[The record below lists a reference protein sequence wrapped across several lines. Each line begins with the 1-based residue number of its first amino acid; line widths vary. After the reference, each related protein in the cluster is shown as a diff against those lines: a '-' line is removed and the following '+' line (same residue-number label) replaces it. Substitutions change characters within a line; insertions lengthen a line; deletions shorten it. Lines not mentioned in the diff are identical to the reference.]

1 MKERPILFSGP
12 MVRAIMEGQKT
23 QTRRV
28 IGLAQFGRSDTP
40 GYGWTFRGTRNGGRG
55 HLWQDFR
62 HEQMLRLC
70 KFGTP
75 GDRLWVRETFSDSEP
90 VFYRADGIA
99 NDSDMRWKPSIF
111 MPRELSRLTLEI
123 VAVRVERV
131 QDISHDDAVAEGCF
145 RIEPCAEYPH
155 GNAWGRLG
163 FSHLWDTINAVRG
176 HGWENNPWVWVVEF
190 KRI

>member
-12 MVRAIMEGQKT
+12 MVRAIMAGRKT

-28 IGLAQFGRSDTP
+28 IGLTQFGRSDTP
-40 GYGWTFRGTRNGGRG
+40 GYDWTFRGTRNGGRG
-55 HLWQDFR
+55 GLWQDFR

-99 NDSDMRWKPSIF
+99 NDSDVRWKPSIF

-131 QDISHDDAVAEGCF
+131 QEITDDDARAEGVDIGLA
-145 RIEPCAEYPH
+145 R
-155 GNAWGRLG
+155 WG
-163 FSHLWDTINAVRG
+163 FVQLWDSINAARG
-176 HGWENNPWVWVVEF
+176 HCWENNPWVWVVEF
-190 KRI
+190 KRVTA